1 MKQVRYVFFAFILF
15 TLSILIYSTE
25 RVPKVPMEQL
35 TNPNSPSYVP
45 IPYPKTDEEV
55 IEDVKY
61 IIKRMAPKKMQTVKA
76 GTEVHPREEIMNELL
91 KKNSKYKYGRVIKVK
106 TRSRIFRHEN
116 AFLIEII
123 DEKKF
128 VRGVVCLEASGLWKG
143 SGFSKYPLEP
153 IKTIAEVRDYISS
166 RFGDHIRK
174 SEILK
179 MEMVLYFLSRFSKY
193 SRPAWEIK
201 TTKGSYLLSNK
212 LNLYKYKE
220 KISIRILLNP
230 KYRLAATKES
240 IVNIREEMKE
250 FSRKHDHLVLMDTL
264 NDELIGLERIE

>member
-1 MKQVRYVFFAFILF
+1 MKQMRYVCFTFILF
-15 TLSILIYSTE
+15 IFSILIYSKD

-35 TNPNSPSYVP
+35 TNPKSPSYVP

-61 IIKRMAPKKMQTVKA
+61 IIKKMAPKNIQTVKA
-76 GTEVHPREEIMNELL
+76 GTEAHPREEIMNELL

-106 TRSRIFRHEN
+106 TRSRIFRHKY

-128 VRGVVCLEASGLWKG
+128 VRAVVCLEASGLWQG
-143 SGFSKYPLEP
+143 SGFSKYPQEP
-153 IKTIAEVRDYISS
+153 IKTINEVRDYISS
-166 RFGDHIRK
+166 GFGDHLSK

-179 MEMVLYFLSRFSKY
+179 IEMVLYYFSRFSKY
-193 SRPAWEIK
+193 TRPAWEIE
-201 TTKGSYLLSNK
+201 TSKGSYLLSCK

-220 KISIRILLNP
+220 KMSIRMLLNP

-240 IVNIREEMKE
+240 IVNIREDMKE
-250 FSRKHDHLVLMDTL
+250 FSRKHKHLTLIDSL
-264 NDELIGLERIE
+264 NDELIAFEKIE

>member
-1 MKQVRYVFFAFILF
+1 MKYVLVTFFLFAF
-15 TLSILIYSTE
+15 SILIFLTE

-61 IIKRMAPKKMQTVKA
+61 IIKEMAPKNVQTVKI

-106 TRSRIFRHEN
+106 TRSCIFQHEY

-128 VRGVVCLEASGLWKG
+128 VRGVVCLETSGLWAG
-143 SGFSKYPLEP
+143 SGFSKHPLEP
-153 IKTIAEVRDYISS
+153 IKTVNEVRDYISS
-166 RFGDHIRK
+166 RFGDHLRK

-179 MEMVLYFLSRFSKY
+179 IEMVVYYLSLFSNY
-193 SRPAWEIK
+193 NSPAWEIE
-201 TTKGSYLLSNK
+201 TTKGSYLLSCK
-212 LNLYKYKE
+212 LDLYKYKE
-220 KISIRILLNP
+220 KMSIRMLLNP
-230 KYRLAATKES
+230 KYRRAATKES
-240 IVNIREEMKE
+240 IINIREEMKE
-250 FSRKHDHLVLMDTL
+250 FSRKHKHLVLMDTL
-264 NDELIGLERIE
+264 NDELIALEKIE